1 MALLFY
7 GYSFE
12 NIFQFLVVSG
22 FNLNTTCHVI
32 LVLLQEY
39 KPARNLAFNEE
50 VKRLMVEGKKIYHLG
65 FGQVRMKLM
74 PLTFNGK

>member
-50 VKRLMVEGKKIYHLG
+50 VKRLMAEGKVRSYHLG
-65 FGQVRMKLM
+65 FGQVLRMKLM
-74 PLTFNGK
+74 PLII